1 MGKKLSITEKITN
14 DLRLELIDGVYY
26 ADAIL
31 TEQQI
36 SAKYG
41 CSKTPARETLGIL
54 CSEGLLEKLPN
65 KGYLIKRYTM
75 KELENLLEYRSI
87 LERAIVSLAMERA
100 SVADISRVEMLCDK
114 TDALSHEEIDKQCV
128 MLNREFHI
136 ELAKL
141 SKNRYLVTSIANVM
155 DQVRVAMAFDRSRE
169 RLMAGHREILA
180 MIKRHDSQGA
190 EQWTNRFMKYFPNNL
205 VGRFLDE

>member
-14 DLRLELIDGVYY
+14 ELRLELIDGVYY

-114 TDALSHEEIDKQCV
+114 TDALSHEEID
-128 MLNREFHI
+128 
-136 ELAKL
+136 
-141 SKNRYLVTSIANVM
+141 NVM